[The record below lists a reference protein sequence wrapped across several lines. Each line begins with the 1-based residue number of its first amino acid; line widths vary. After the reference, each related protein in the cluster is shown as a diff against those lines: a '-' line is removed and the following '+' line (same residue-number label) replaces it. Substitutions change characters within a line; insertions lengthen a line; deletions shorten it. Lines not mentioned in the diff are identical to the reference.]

1 MSHRDRDGL
10 IASGG
15 YVQELSAAVHW
26 LLSGVEWKGIAL
38 RRDCGWAVRGLVT
51 AALLWAW
58 SSEAALMER
67 FDRAR
72 QVARRLCG
80 KGAPQSSSY
89 QAFIKLLVRWTV
101 GLFGAGPEVS
111 DGAGVSRFVSDRRL
125 RGAGGRRHQ
134 GGSAAHGVE
143 RGAVFSGQDTGSR
156 SEAEEAETSRPTVA
170 IAEGPAAPGS

>member
-51 AALLWAW
+51 AALFWAW

-80 KGAPQSSSY
+80 KGPPQSSSY
-89 QAFIKLLVRWTV
+89 QAFIK
-101 GLFGAGPEVS
+101 FA
-111 DGAGVSRFVSDRRL
+111 
-125 RGAGGRRHQ
+125 
-134 GGSAAHGVE
+134 
-143 RGAVFSGQDTGSR
+143 GAVDGWPVWC
-156 SEAEEAETSRPTVA
+156 RP
-170 IAEGPAAPGS
+170 